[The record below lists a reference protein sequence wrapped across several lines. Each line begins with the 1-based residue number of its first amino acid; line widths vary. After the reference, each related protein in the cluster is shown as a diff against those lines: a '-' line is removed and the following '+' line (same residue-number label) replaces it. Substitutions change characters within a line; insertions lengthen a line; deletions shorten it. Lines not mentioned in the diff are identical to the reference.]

1 MSIFNCFVCVHVQYW
16 YDALDCAVPKPN
28 RYYAGIRVYE
38 EKADDRTKAICLN
51 SIWLNASRTCLS
63 QTESRKRHIQFSRV
77 SFFQLEFETIYGSY
91 IWTSSSQISA
101 KKARRHNLFLQI
113 VFFRSFVLFFSFKL
127 STSCRSTHTWWI
139 DFDVSDRHNWN
150 RHIHSSEQKI
160 ATAAAQKNKI

>member
-113 VFFRSFVLFFSFKL
+113 VFFFGRLFFFSRL
-127 STSCRSTHTWWI
+127 
-139 DFDVSDRHNWN
+139 NWAL
-150 RHIHSSEQKI
+150 RAEARIRDELISMCLTGTIEIGTYTPASK
-160 ATAAAQKNKI
+160 K